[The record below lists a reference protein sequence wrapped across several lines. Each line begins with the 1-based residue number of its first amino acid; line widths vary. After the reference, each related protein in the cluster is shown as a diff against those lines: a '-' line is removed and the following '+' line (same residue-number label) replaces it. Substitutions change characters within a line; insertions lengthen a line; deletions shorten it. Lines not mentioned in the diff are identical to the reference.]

1 MRKVLY
7 IFIGA
12 LLLVFGC
19 QKNEVEPGSALTILT
34 ASSSQAEPESK
45 VSIDV
50 ATMTTTTWSNNDE
63 ISVFTSSGVF
73 KPFSLISGEGEK
85 TGKFAA
91 TLDDKETVSDYAI
104 YPSGSHSY
112 SGGTLKVNLP
122 ATYSFVEGVSNIP
135 MISTVDDSHLLHFK
149 HCGGV
154 IRFAIENI
162 TVRGS
167 FVFKCYTH
175 KVTGDFNVSFNNGV
189 PQINAIEDSNGSVVT
204 ITFDKPASDKNLYY
218 FYVPVPVGSYTDF
231 EIEIRNEDGELV
243 MHKRATK
250 NNNVVG
256 RGNVLKMRTISQPT
270 FSGGNEGA

>member
-1 MRKVLY
+1 MRKFWY
-7 IFIGA
+7 IFTCA
-12 LLLVFGC
+12 CLMVYGC
-19 QKNEVEPGSALTILT
+19 QKSEVEQEGGLIILT
-34 ASSSQAEPESK
+34 ASSSQTEPESR
-45 VSIDV
+45 VSIDE
-50 ATMTTTTWSNNDE
+50 ATMTTTTWSDNDE
-63 ISVFTSSGVF
+63 ISVFTSSGIF
-73 KPFSLISGEGEK
+73 KPFTLTSGAGEK

-91 TLDDKETVSDYAI
+91 TLNDEETVSDYAV
-104 YPSGSHSY
+104 YPAGSHTF

-122 ATYSFVEGVSNIP
+122 ASYSFVEGVSNIP

-218 FYVPVPVGSYTDF
+218 FYVPVPVGNYTDF
-231 EIEIRNEDGELV
+231 EIEIRNEDGQLV
-243 MHKRATK
+243 MTKHATK
-250 NNNVVG
+250 DNNIVK
-256 RGNVLKMRTISQPT
+256 RGSVLKMRTLSQPT